1 MSQTHSP
8 TLRTIRMV
16 EKALQDMPNSAM
28 TIPELKRALP
38 RKVNH
43 NTLMQVLDYLD
54 KCNRIVIGIN
64 GITWIV
70 NDSPK
75 LAKAIAEGYEI

>member
-1 MSQTHSP
+1 
-8 TLRTIRMV
+8 MV

>member
-1 MSQTHSP
+1 
-8 TLRTIRMV
+8 MV
-16 EKALQDMPNSAM
+16 EKALQDMPGSDM

-43 NTLMQVLDYLD
+43 ATLLHVLDYLD
-54 KCNRIVIGIN
+54 KSNKIAMSVK

-70 NDSPK
+70 NNSPK